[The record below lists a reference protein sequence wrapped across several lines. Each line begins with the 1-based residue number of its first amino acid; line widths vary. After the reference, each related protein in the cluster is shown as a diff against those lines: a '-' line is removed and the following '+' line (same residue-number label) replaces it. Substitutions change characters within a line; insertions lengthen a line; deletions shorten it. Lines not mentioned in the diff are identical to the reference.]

1 MLNYFKCME
10 SGSSV
15 AVITQYHVTFFLEL
29 HGGAHTE
36 IIRTFQGDCYPL
48 KLTLSFSLKRVGP
61 TPTIR
66 LNIMTET

>member
-1 MLNYFKCME
+1 ME

-15 AVITQYHVTFFLEL
+15 AGITQYHVTFFLEL

-48 KLTLSFSLKRVGP
+48 KLSLSFSLKIVGP
-61 TPTIR
+61 APTVR
-66 LNIMTET
+66 LNTMTKT